1 MIRILDALEDFEDQ
15 IAADNQ
21 EVTDKIKNAQPFL
34 IDVVPAKTV
43 IAELNESAKDVIA
56 CWTSNRVVRNDWTDA
71 RFLYW
76 RGVI

>member
-43 IAELNESAKDVIA
+43 IAELNEQQKRYYMLDLQSSGQK
-56 CWTSNRVVRNDWTDA
+56 
-71 RFLYW
+71 
-76 RGVI
+76 